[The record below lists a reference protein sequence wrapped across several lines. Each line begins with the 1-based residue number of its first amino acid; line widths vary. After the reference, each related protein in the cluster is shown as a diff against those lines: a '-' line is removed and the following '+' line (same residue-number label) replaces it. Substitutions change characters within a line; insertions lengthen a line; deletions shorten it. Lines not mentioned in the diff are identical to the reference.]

1 MSAGTQRACVVEQ
14 DRRPAY
20 PREETF
26 IVMRISYKLSGVITA
41 GVALAAVASP
51 TRQASI
57 VVCSPGSPGTT
68 DDAKPAMEAF
78 AAAAS
83 SKAGTS
89 ISAIYEPSEEKGVA
103 RIKEASIAIV
113 SLPFFVK
120 HENELGLHPRLEV
133 VQKGRPPLD
142 TWTLVAPAGG
152 GKDARSLSGFTIV
165 STVSFAPAFVRGVIR
180 DLPVDAK
187 LVQSTAVLSALRR
200 AAGGEQVAVLLD
212 GPQGAALATLPFA
225 SKLTVIAHSPALPAA
240 IVATVDARLTDDAW
254 RGIEAA
260 LLGLADD
267 RSAAGTL
274 DGIQIARLTRIDDHA
289 LAVARNAYVEGAR

>member
-1 MSAGTQRACVVEQ
+1 
-14 DRRPAY
+14 
-20 PREETF
+20 
-26 IVMRISYKLSGVITA
+26 MRISYKLSGVITA

-267 RSAAGTL
+267 RSAAGAL